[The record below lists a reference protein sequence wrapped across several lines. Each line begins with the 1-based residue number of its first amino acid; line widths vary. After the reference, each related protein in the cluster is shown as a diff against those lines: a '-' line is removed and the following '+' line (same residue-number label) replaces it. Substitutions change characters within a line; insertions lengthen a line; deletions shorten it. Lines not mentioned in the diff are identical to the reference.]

1 MVASAALDGSHCL
14 TRIGRSLLAL
24 LLLCASIAHA
34 QSPPL
39 VICNL
44 SLNISCNPTTNPGTG
59 TSGMPAWQANGTLNQ
74 ANITAWATLQPALTG
89 VIHTSGNSN
98 ATTWGSTPPLFAS
111 SISDTPASSVND
123 YSPGAYAGG
132 VTTRLLITAASGGT
146 TITGLSAT
154 GVPDGFSELLCD
166 QSSTDNLI
174 LPNQSSNS
182 QSVNR
187 WLNAGSGEVVIAPNA
202 CVPISY
208 VVSSWRVLL

>member
-1 MVASAALDGSHCL
+1 MLSRLRAIAPRGIAALK
-14 TRIGRSLLAL
+14 LLAAL
-24 LLLCASIAHA
+24 IAAFALAPHAHA
-34 QSPPL
+34 QQQI
-39 VICNL
+39 ICNV
-44 SLNISCNPTTNPGTG
+44 STATPCNPNTNPGSG
-59 TSGMPAWQANGTLNQ
+59 TQGMQAWQAFGIDNQ
-74 ANITAWATLQPALTG
+74 NNNTAWSILQPILTG

-98 ATTWGSTPPLFAS
+98 VTTWGSTPPLFAS

-166 QSSTDNLI
+166 QSSTDDLI

-187 WLNAGSGEVVIAPNA
+187 WLNAGSGEVVIAPIA